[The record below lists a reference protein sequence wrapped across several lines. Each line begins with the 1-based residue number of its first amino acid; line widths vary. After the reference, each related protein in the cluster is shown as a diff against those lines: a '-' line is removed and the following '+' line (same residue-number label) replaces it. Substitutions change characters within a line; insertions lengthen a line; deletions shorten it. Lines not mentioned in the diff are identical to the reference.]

1 MLQGF
6 QKADSRNLPRVNVE
20 MVYEFLANNANLNE
34 PQSSGVKVVR
44 SGREDYGDS
53 AVGYVQVKRDG
64 DMCTVQGR
72 ICPEHKVRAK
82 PYTVK
87 CFLNEKDRLIEKVD
101 CMDCA
106 ASAGGCKHSVAFL
119 MWLHRRS
126 EEPAP
131 TAVSCYWK
139 KAVLAQVGTN
149 IKFLKAESIG
159 KPLKKPKVRIPPT
172 AGFLQEIV
180 AMTRRHN
187 NFCPLFNHNN
197 LPIGAKLLSI
207 HNLMTTFIAETDD
220 HSSDNFITF
229 CSNILTQENIAHA
242 SSLTQTQS
250 ENSLWYELRY
260 GRITASKLYD
270 ASVCKTVSG
279 SLVNQVM
286 GKLVLKE
293 LEKVLETQIQNCGFT
308 ILKNAAILGASP
320 DGITDDAVI
329 EIKCPMSDKTVS
341 NYIMQNGE
349 IHKKYLAQI
358 NLQMHATNRTKGV
371 FCVAHPDF
379 ENSKKF
385 TKVVVDYDSE
395 FTKHLMDC
403 AVQFWKNNV
412 FPKLYHSC
420 KLSQS

>member
-1 MLQGF
+1 M
-6 QKADSRNLPRVNVE
+6 
-20 MVYEFLANNANLNE
+20 
-34 PQSSGVKVVR
+34 
-44 SGREDYGDS
+44 
-53 AVGYVQVKRDG
+53 QVKRDG
-64 DMCTVQGR
+64 DLCTVQGR

-87 CFLNEKDRLIEKVD
+87 CLVNEKDRLIEKVD

-106 ASAGGCKHSVAFL
+106 ASAGGCKHSIAFL

-149 IKFLKAESIG
+149 IKFIKAESIG

-172 AGFLQEIV
+172 AGFLEATV

-187 NFCPLFNHNN
+187 YICPLLNHNT
-197 LPIGAKLLSI
+197 LPIGAKSLSI
-207 HNLMTTFIAETDD
+207 HNLMTKFIAEADD
-220 HSSDNFITF
+220 HSPDNFIIF

-260 GRITASKLYD
+260 GRITASKLYE
-270 ASVCKTVSG
+270 ASVCKTASG

-286 GKLVLKE
+286 GVSKKFTSEAMKRGLHLEKLVLKE

-320 DGITDDAVI
+320 DGITGDAVI
-329 EIKCPMSDKTVS
+329 EIKCPMSEKTVS
-341 NYIMQNGE
+341 NYITLNGE

-358 NLQMHATNRTKGV
+358 NLQMHATNRRKGV

-385 TKVVVDYDSE
+385 TKVHVDYDSE
-395 FTKHLMDC
+395 FTEHLMDC
-403 AVQFWKNNV
+403 AVQFWNNNV

-420 KLSQS
+420 KLTQS